1 MFLDVNVVIKK
12 MERSHKV
19 FYKQPFDLDNKIHNF
34 IISCTVLL
42 AFCVKNHMS
51 IEKKKATEEA
61 EALAISQSMLKCE
74 EEEEPMDK
82 LNGIPPTQLSPRL
95 GIHSNVIVGYV
106 FYQTNFNIVNDLTE
120 LLSLATE

>member
-51 IEKKKATEEA
+51 IEKKKAMEEA

-106 FYQTNFNIVNDLTE
+106 FFHNF
-120 LLSLATE
+120 LLL

>member
-1 MFLDVNVVIKK
+1 MHSPFCFLRKK
-12 MERSHKV
+12 
-19 FYKQPFDLDNKIHNF
+19 PL
-34 IISCTVLL
+34 
-42 AFCVKNHMS
+42 S
-51 IEKKKATEEA
+51 IEKKKATEKAEEA

-106 FYQTNFNIVNDLTE
+106 FYQTNFIIVNDLTE
-120 LLSLATE
+120 LPKKLIFTRNGVKVSSSQLKFILFCC